1 MDISF
6 LLKTIGVGVIVAV
19 SGYMLQK
26 SGRDEQA
33 LLVTAVGAVAV
44 LLMLVSQMDSL
55 LDEIRKVFGL

>member
-6 LLKTIGVGVIVAV
+6 LLKTIGVGVIVAA

-33 LLVTAVGAVAV
+33 LLVTVGGAIAV
-44 LLMLVSQMDSL
+44 LLMLMGQISDL
-55 LDEIRKVFGL
+55 IDEVRRVFGL